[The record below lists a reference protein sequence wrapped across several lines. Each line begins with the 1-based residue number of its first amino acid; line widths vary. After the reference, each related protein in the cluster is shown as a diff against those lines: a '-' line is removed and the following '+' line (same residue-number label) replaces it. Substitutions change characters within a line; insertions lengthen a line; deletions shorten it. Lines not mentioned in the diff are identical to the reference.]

1 MNANTTP
8 AMNCHLRSIRDAVV
22 SNKDEEDQNQA
33 SPKTVNIVFGFFFL
47 INYAV
52 GIGFL
57 GIPFAFFHEGILTGI
72 VTLLIVAFVSWIAAI
87 WVLEVMARAQVYK
100 LVL

>member
-1 MNANTTP
+1 MDSHARFIWNAG
-8 AMNCHLRSIRDAVV
+8 VK
-22 SNKDEEDQNQA
+22 NKDEEDESHQA
-33 SPKTVNIVFGFFFL
+33 SPKTVSIIVGFSFL
-47 INYAV
+47 INYTV
-52 GIGFL
+52 GMGIL

-100 LVL
+100 QE